1 MSDVTSCSP
10 AMIGVGGP
18 ASGAGG
24 KEYELDRKEP
34 ALVELAKIVRGA
46 DTNNRKL
53 TLTPYSDGL
62 AAIAAGFSV
71 TCEDDYD
78 NMEKQFPL
86 YDALFGF
93 CRSGHL
99 ERLLTS
105 RH

>member
-1 MSDVTSCSP
+1 
-10 AMIGVGGP
+10 MIITR
-18 ASGAGG
+18 
-24 KEYELDRKEP
+24 RKLKTEEMKMTRP

-53 TLTPYSDGL
+53 TPYSEGL

-71 TCEDDYD
+71 TSKDDYD
-78 NMEKQFPL
+78 NMAEQFPL

-93 CRSGHL
+93 CKSDHKDK
-99 ERLLTS
+99 LLAS